1 MPRRDHDRRRYSDRE
16 RVLASFPLPTGY
28 DLVMIRNEAAY
39 RRQTEQGAQADLR
52 SMTAEESIAIGEAL
66 LTSDLMR
73 VAVFPDDDRPR
84 SLAIALGIDP
94 QRARG
99 RCSDGTE

>member
-1 MPRRDHDRRRYSDRE
+1 
-16 RVLASFPLPTGY
+16 
-28 DLVMIRNEAAY
+28 MIRNEVAY
-39 RRQTEQGAQADLR
+39 RRQAEQDAQADLR
-52 SMTAEESIAIGEAL
+52 SMSAEESIAIGEAL

-73 VAVFPDDDRPR
+73 VAVFPDEQQPL

-99 RCSDGTE
+99 RCSNGTE

>member
-1 MPRRDHDRRRYSDRE
+1 M
-16 RVLASFPLPTGY
+16 Y
-28 DLVMIRNEAAY
+28 DSGVIRNEAAY
-39 RRQTEQGAQADLR
+39 RRQAEQDAQAELR
-52 SMTAEESIAIGEAL
+52 SMSAEESIAIGEAL

-73 VAVFPDDDRPR
+73 VAVFPDADRPR